1 MSRIL
6 TTIDFDGVVSPIDHG
21 RDFTADPDFDVI
33 RIGGFQCAI
42 SKRVQ
47 DFLWELR
54 GFTDGQPEL
63 LTAVWASS
71 WQDLTGYFA
80 KDSEG
85 KIPHLDYLN
94 IGDGK
99 ARAIADE
106 AIRQDAELI
115 LVLEDYESVHE
126 DLRELQRRDMRLSGR
141 HFVALRPEL
150 ATGLQL
156 SHILGARSLI
166 AAAAQRGN

>member
-1 MSRIL
+1 MSKIL
-6 TTIDFDGVVSPIDHG
+6 ATIDFDGVVSPIDHN
-21 RDFTADPDFDVI
+21 RDFKADPDFDVL

-42 SKRVQ
+42 SKGVQ
-47 DFLWELR
+47 SFLWELR
-54 GFTDGQPEL
+54 GLADADPEL
-63 LTAVWASS
+63 ISVSWASS

-85 KIPHLDYLN
+85 GLPHFDYLN

-106 AIRQDAELI
+106 AIRQDADLI
-115 LVLEDYESVHE
+115 IVFEDYESVHE

-141 HFVALRPEL
+141 HFVSLRPEL
-150 ATGLQL
+150 ATGLQFAQ
-156 SHILGARSLI
+156 IVAAKSLI
-166 AAAAQRGN
+166 ASASQRGN

>member
-6 TTIDFDGVVSPIDHG
+6 TTIDFDGVVSPIDHD
-21 RDFTADPDFDVI
+21 RDFKADPDFDVF

-42 SKRVQ
+42 SEGVQ

-54 GFTDGQPEL
+54 GLSDSQPEL
-63 LTAVWASS
+63 LSAVWVSS

-85 KIPHLDYLN
+85 KIPHFDYLN

-126 DLRELQRRDMRLSGR
+126 DLRKLQRRDMRLSGR

-150 ATGLQL
+150 ATGLQFA
-156 SHILGARSLI
+156 HIVAARSLI

>member
-1 MSRIL
+1 MSKIL
-6 TTIDFDGVVSPIDHG
+6 ATIDFDGVVSPIDHD
-21 RDFTADPDFDVI
+21 RDFNGDPDFDVL

-42 SKRVQ
+42 SKKVQ

-54 GFTDGQPEL
+54 GFADGQPEL
-63 LTAVWASS
+63 LSAVWASS

-85 KIPHLDYLN
+85 KLPHFDYLS
-94 IGDGK
+94 IDSGK

-106 AIRQDAELI
+106 AIRQDADLI
-115 LVLEDYESVHE
+115 LVFEDYESVHE

-141 HFVALRPEL
+141 HFIALRPEL
-150 ATGLQL
+150 VTGLQFAQ
-156 SHILGARSLI
+156 IVEAKSLI
-166 AAAAQRGN
+166 ASAAQRGN